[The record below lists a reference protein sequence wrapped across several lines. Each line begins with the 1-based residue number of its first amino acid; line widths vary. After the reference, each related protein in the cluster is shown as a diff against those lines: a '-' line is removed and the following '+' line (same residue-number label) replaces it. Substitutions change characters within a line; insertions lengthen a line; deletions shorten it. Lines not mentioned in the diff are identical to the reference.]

1 MIDPE
6 STSSEDTAGDTAEA
20 SAPDEHSLP
29 DPAPALEAELLPATP
44 RHPAG
49 RQFLPALRADLAP
62 LVPPMR
68 RVATVVAVAAL
79 ADWVVRAGGRRMLGD
94 SLSLLSRAPL
104 PRSVP
109 VRQAR
114 SETVIVERIIIHR
127 S

>member
-6 STSSEDTAGDTAEA
+6 STSSEDTADDTAEA
-20 SAPDEHSLP
+20 STRQEDTL
-29 DPAPALEAELLPATP
+29 PAPALEAELVPATP

-62 LVPPMR
+62 LIPPMR
-68 RVATVVAVAAL
+68 RAATVVAVAAL
-79 ADWVVRAGGRRMLGD
+79 ADWLVRAGSRRMLGD

>member
-6 STSSEDTAGDTAEA
+6 STAPDPAEA
-20 SAPDEHSLP
+20 STAEEHPPP
-29 DPAPALEAELLPATP
+29 DPSPALEAELVPAP
-44 RHPAG
+44 QQHPVR

-62 LVPPMR
+62 LIPPMR
-68 RVATVVAVAAL
+68 RAATVVAVAAL
-79 ADWVVRAGGRRMLGD
+79 ADWVVRAGSRRMLGD
-94 SLSLLSRAPL
+94 SLSLLSRAPV
-104 PRSVP
+104 PRAVP